1 MLQRGPGR
9 SAREIVVAE
18 GGSDADVAA
27 SKRPRPFSP
36 GNSAMSD
43 VNIQKEPASKRP
55 RPFSPGN
62 SAVPA
67 WNLLTA
73 KRWLQRG
80 PGRLAREIS
89 PSEMDTMYRPAGFKE
104 AQAV

>member
-62 SAVPA
+62 SIANRLHRGSELA
-67 WNLLTA
+67 
-73 KRWLQRG
+73 LQRG

-89 PSEMDTMYRPAGFKE
+89 I
-104 AQAV
+104 